1 MHISSVETEDGQISP
16 VSHRSDAADGKQRI
30 QADLRY
36 NFDKTAD
43 FSKFKTYVWVTIKNV
58 AGHCCHP
65 NLPELFTGTRL
76 AA

>member
-1 MHISSVETEDGQISP
+1 MGRFRP
-16 VSHRSDAADGKQRI
+16 FRI
-30 QADLRY
+30 ALMLLTASNAFSQDLRY
-36 NFDKTAD
+36 NFYKTAD

-58 AGHCCHP
+58 AGNCCHP

>member
-1 MHISSVETEDGQISP
+1 MGRFRPFRIALMLLTASSAFSQ
-16 VSHRSDAADGKQRI
+16 
-30 QADLRY
+30 DLRY
-36 NFDKTAD
+36 NFYKTGD
-43 FSKFKTYVWVTIKNV
+43 FSTFKTYVWVTINNV